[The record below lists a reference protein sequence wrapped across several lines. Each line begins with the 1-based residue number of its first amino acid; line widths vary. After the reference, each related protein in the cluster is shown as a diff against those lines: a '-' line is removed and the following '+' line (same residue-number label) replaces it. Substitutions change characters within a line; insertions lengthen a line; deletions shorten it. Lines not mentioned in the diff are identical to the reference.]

1 MHEKIV
7 QLLLAVLKNAP
18 FAMEPALLRWRGRW
32 KLWIAIKGLASI
44 DLYFT

>member
-7 QLLLAVLKNAP
+7 QIFLAVLKNAP
-18 FAMEPALLRWRGRW
+18 FATELALLRWPGRR